1 VQFTFPSQGFYTVKV
16 TFADNAGN
24 TAEATASITINKAP
38 AGSNALPVSF
48 SGPGNKLSAKIVGN
62 KIRVT
67 MKGAITPPAGAG
79 RAACAGKVTLRI
91 KRASGPWPTAR

>member
-79 RAACAGKVTLRI
+79 RQRAPARSRCGS